1 MGRKDITMFQ
11 EIWEQTNEEQG
22 EDSLLDIRR
31 YLQRCENIDMGW
43 INMRWGVPQVLDDS
57 TNLP

>member
-43 INMRWGVPQVLDDS
+43 INM
-57 TNLP
+57 